1 MEQKKVKRL
10 VLGEGEAIGHKHVL
24 ESASGMDYRK
34 TNAHLRIWLKD
45 MGILT
50 HDEHD
55 RMVFESGAT
64 LRSYNQVELNP
75 MDNSID
81 SVFD

>member
-1 MEQKKVKRL
+1 MYNNTAKRL

-24 ESASGMDYRK
+24 ESSREISYDKSDERIRLFLSGM
-34 TNAHLRIWLKD
+34 
-45 MGILT
+45 GFLT

-55 RMVFESGAT
+55 RIVLDSGSY
-64 LRSYNQVELNP
+64 RSYNQVEFNP
-75 MDNSID
+75 MDGTVN